1 MLQDIKA
8 PLIRTLA
15 ASAAA
20 VVVLILVA
28 NAVISRP
35 TKPVAKA
42 EKGPMITATAGKF
55 GSPPSPR
62 LSLVVSEGYALSL
75 PSDPEL
81 KALWGAVASKDGKGH
96 LNIKF
101 PAASAAR
108 IEKGLAQGTATL
120 KVLDAKRGEVA
131 KVELGSPIPVKLL
144 RHRLWL
150 HVRGE
155 KLDLD
160 LAIFAISVTGKR

>member
-8 PLIRTLA
+8 PMIRTLA

-28 NAVISRP
+28 NAVIRRP
-35 TKPVAKA
+35 AIPDAKA
-42 EKGPMITATAGKF
+42 ENGPKITARAGNL
-55 GSPPSPR
+55 G
-62 LSLVVSEGYALSL
+62 LSLAVSEGYTLSL
-75 PSDPEL
+75 PSDSEL
-81 KALWGAVASKDGKGH
+81 KALWSAVASKDGNGH

-101 PAASAAR
+101 PATSAAR
-108 IEKGLAQGTATL
+108 IAKGLKDGTASL
-120 KVLDAKRGEVA
+120 RVLDAKRGEVA
-131 KVELGSPIPVKLL
+131 KVKLGSEIPVKLV
-144 RHRLWL
+144 RQRLWL

-160 LAIFAISVTGKR
+160 LAIFAISETDSAPKK

>member
-42 EKGPMITATAGKF
+42 EKGPMITATAGKL
-55 GSPPSPR
+55 G
-62 LSLVVSEGYALSL
+62 LSLAVSEGYALSL

-81 KALWGAVASKDGKGH
+81 KALWAAVASKDGKGH

-101 PAASAAR
+101 PATSAAR
-108 IEKGLAQGTATL
+108 IAKGLKDGTASL

-131 KVELGSPIPVKLL
+131 KVKLGSEIPVKLV
-144 RHRLWL
+144 RQRLWL

-160 LAIFAISVTGKR
+160 LAIFAISETASAPKK

>member
-8 PLIRTLA
+8 PMIRTLA
-15 ASAAA
+15 ASAGA

-28 NAVISRP
+28 NAVIRRP
-35 TKPVAKA
+35 AKPDAKA
-42 EKGPMITATAGKF
+42 ENGPKITAKAGNL
-55 GSPPSPR
+55 G
-62 LSLVVSEGYALSL
+62 LSLAVSEGYALSL

-81 KALWGAVASKDGKGH
+81 KALWGAVESKDGKGH

-108 IEKGLAQGTATL
+108 IAKGLKDGTASL

-131 KVELGSPIPVKLL
+131 KVKLGSEIPVKLV
-144 RHRLWL
+144 RQRLWL

-160 LAIFAISVTGKR
+160 LAIFAVSETGSAPKK